1 MFIARDQYLQK
12 MIKKQNN
19 GFIKIITGIR
29 RVGKSFLLFNIFKKH
44 LIDSGVKAENI
55 IEIQLDSIEYR
66 ELRDSL
72 KLYQYIKDKIK
83 PTEKYYVFLDEIQ
96 FVDQF
101 VDVLNGLLYL
111 SNVDVYV
118 TGSNSK
124 FLSSDILTEFRGR
137 GDEIKVYPLSFAEYF
152 NYNKQAFDVA
162 YDSYL
167 LFGGLP
173 RVLSF
178 EEADEKSQYLKNL
191 FAETYIK
198 DIVQRNNVKKE
209 ADLEDLINTLASA
222 VGSLTNANKLAR
234 TFKSQKNSAITYS
247 TINEYIKYLLEAF
260 LIDSALRYDIKGKKY
275 IGTPLKYYFTDLG
288 LRNARLNFRQVEET
302 HLMENIIFNELK
314 IRNYNVDVGVVDIR
328 ENQNGKRLRK
338 QLEVDFIAAK
348 GNRKYY
354 IQVAYALLSEDK
366 KRQEKKSLNNINNSF
381 KKIIITRNSQNTR
394 IDEDGIVTISL
405 QTFLL
410 NKNSLEE
417 I

>member
-29 RVGKSFLLFNIFKKH
+29 RVGKSFLLFKIFKDY
-44 LIDSGVKAENI
+44 LISNGVKAENI

-72 KLYQYIKDKIK
+72 KLYQYIKDKIM

-96 FVDQF
+96 FVADF
-101 VDVLNGLLYL
+101 ADVLNGLLYL

-152 NYNKQAFDVA
+152 NYSKQEFDAA
-162 YDSYL
+162 YDRYL

-178 EEADEKSQYLKNL
+178 EDDDEKSQYLKNL

-198 DIVQRNNVKKE
+198 DIVQRNNIKKE

-234 TFKSQKNSAITYS
+234 TFKSKKNSAITYS

-260 LIDSALRYDIKGKKY
+260 LIDSAVRYDIKGKKY

-288 LRNARLNFRQVEET
+288 LRNASLNFRQIEET

-314 IRNYNVDVGVVDIR
+314 VRNYNVDVGMIDIR
-328 ENQNGKRLRK
+328 ETNNGKRLRK
-338 QLEVDFIAAK
+338 QLEVDFIANK

-366 KRQEKKSLNNINNSF
+366 KRQEKRPLNNIDNSF

-394 IDEDGIVTISL
+394 IDEDGIITISL

-410 NKNSLEE
+410 NKNSLAE